1 MRGMACALSLRSLIF
16 VQEKTP
22 VWWVPWGEGGT
33 HYLKPI
39 SLLCLAR
46 INIYNIYVYYIYV
59 YVYIHIYNIYVCYIY
74 NIYNITYNNIKNNV

>member
-1 MRGMACALSLRSLIF
+1 MACALSLRSLIF

-46 INIYNIYVYYIYV
+46 INIYNIYVYYIY
-59 YVYIHIYNIYVCYIY
+59 
-74 NIYNITYNNIKNNV
+74 NIYNITYNNIKK